1 MLRSRASGG
10 DIFEQKMRG
19 KRLAHDKLGMQR
31 TGGAD
36 AFQNVDHVAGC
47 HAQRVQ
53 PGHHI

>member
-19 KRLAHDKLGMQR
+19 KQLAHDKLGMQR